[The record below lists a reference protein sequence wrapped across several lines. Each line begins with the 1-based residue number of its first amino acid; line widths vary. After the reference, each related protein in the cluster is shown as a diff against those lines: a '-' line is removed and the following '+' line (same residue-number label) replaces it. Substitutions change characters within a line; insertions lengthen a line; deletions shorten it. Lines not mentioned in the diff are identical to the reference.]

1 MNNPVMESLIK
12 DLLDGNRDQAIAAAA
27 QLCREGVSRE
37 QIIVDGIE
45 TAMAQMDAKC
55 TLAQFNL
62 LEIMLV
68 GRALTAV
75 VNELYPHG
83 IPASL
88 SRGTVVVGS
97 LEGDV
102 HDIGKNI
109 LRMVVAGKGYN
120 VIDCGRDC
128 PVETLVNAA
137 EKNTAFA
144 ILISG
149 LITSVIPQV
158 RTMRDQLAKRGLSH
172 IKVITG
178 GAALKQAS
186 AENLNVDYVARTAF
200 DGALYLEKQA

>member
-1 MNNPVMESLIK
+1 MESLIK
-12 DLLDGNRDQAIAAAA
+12 DLLDGDRDKAVAEAAK
-27 QLCREGVSRE
+27 LCDEGISRE

-45 TAMAQMDAKC
+45 AAMAQMDAKC

-75 VNELYPHG
+75 VNELYPQG
-83 IPASL
+83 IPSSL

-97 LEGDV
+97 LEGDI

-109 LRMVVAGKGYN
+109 LRMVISAKGYN

-128 PVETLVNAA
+128 PAEKLVNAA
-137 EKNTAFA
+137 ELNVAFA

-158 RTMRDQLAKRGLSH
+158 HTIRDLLAKRGLSH
-172 IKVITG
+172 IKVIAG
-178 GAALKQAS
+178 GAALKQSS
-186 AENLNVDYVARTAF
+186 AEGLNVDYVAGTAF
-200 DGALYLEKQA
+200 DGAHYLDLLT